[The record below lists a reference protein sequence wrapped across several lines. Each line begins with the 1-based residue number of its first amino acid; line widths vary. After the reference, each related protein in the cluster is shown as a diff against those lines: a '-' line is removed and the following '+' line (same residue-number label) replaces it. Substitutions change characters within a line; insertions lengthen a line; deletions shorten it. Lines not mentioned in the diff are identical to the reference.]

1 MSNKIVKLNVDK
13 RDIVGKRHLKSIRNE
28 NGIPGIYYSFD
39 STSSISFT
47 MNIADYNDAVKSKSN
62 LFAISVEGKDRTVVF
77 KSVQYNPVTD
87 DPLHIDLYGVK
98 MDQAI
103 TVRVVVSLVGTA
115 KGVKEEGGVL
125 SNPTNEIEINCLPLD
140 IPNQIEVDISNL
152 GLGDAMYIGDVELD
166 EKLQLVSN
174 PEVVLASVTHAMKEE
189 EVIEDED
196 EEDEFIEGEEGEAT
210 ESDTSEKDDE
220 STSEAQSEKE
230 S

>member
-1 MSNKIVKLNVDK
+1 
-13 RDIVGKRHLKSIRNE
+13 
-28 NGIPGIYYSFD
+28 
-39 STSSISFT
+39 
-47 MNIADYNDAVKSKSN
+47 
-62 LFAISVEGKDRTVVF
+62 
-77 KSVQYNPVTD
+77 
-87 DPLHIDLYGVK
+87 
-98 MDQAI
+98 
-103 TVRVVVSLVGTA
+103 
-115 KGVKEEGGVL
+115 
-125 SNPTNEIEINCLPLD
+125 
-140 IPNQIEVDISNL
+140 
-152 GLGDAMYIGDVELD
+152 MYIGDVELD